1 MGVDG
6 VLRSN
11 FADAMEIQDVRY
23 INALTTE
30 AFHDFQNTKP
40 TIQGLAFHSIIPDGG
55 QDGTKLRVDFS
66 AEAHSEW
73 RYNSSSKHYERWID
87 ASATELEE
95 HIDDY
100 TGGQIVADNLSVLFA
115 NHIVDFTI
123 PEDFR
128 FQILLS

>member
-40 TIQGLAFHSIIPDGG
+40 TIETA
-55 QDGTKLRVDFS
+55 GTAVICFKL
-66 AEAHSEW
+66 EK
-73 RYNSSSKHYERWID
+73 SSF
-87 ASATELEE
+87 
-95 HIDDY
+95 
-100 TGGQIVADNLSVLFA
+100 LFG
-115 NHIVDFTI
+115 
-123 PEDFR
+123 
-128 FQILLS
+128 